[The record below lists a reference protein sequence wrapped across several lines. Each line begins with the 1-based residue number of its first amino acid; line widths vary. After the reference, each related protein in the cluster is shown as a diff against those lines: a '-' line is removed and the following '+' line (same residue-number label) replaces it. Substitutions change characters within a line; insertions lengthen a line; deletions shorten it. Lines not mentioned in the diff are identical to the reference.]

1 MNFEESNKAIY
12 LQIYDLICDSILRG
26 DYKEEERIPSVRE
39 CPAAM
44 EVNSNTAMRTYERLQ
59 SKGYIYNK
67 RGIGFFMAP
76 GAKEKIMA
84 ERSEELM
91 KKQLPPIFQRMG
103 YLGIT
108 PEQLAEEYTNFLKS
122 QL

>member
-1 MNFEESNKAIY
+1 MNFDESNKAIY

-26 DYKEEERIPSVRE
+26 DYREEERIPSVRE
-39 CPAAM
+39 CAAAM

-59 SKGYIYNK
+59 NKGYIYNK

-91 KKQLPPIFQRMG
+91 DKVLPPIFQRMI

-108 PEQLAEEYTNFLKS
+108 PEKLAEAYENYINSNK
-122 QL
+122 